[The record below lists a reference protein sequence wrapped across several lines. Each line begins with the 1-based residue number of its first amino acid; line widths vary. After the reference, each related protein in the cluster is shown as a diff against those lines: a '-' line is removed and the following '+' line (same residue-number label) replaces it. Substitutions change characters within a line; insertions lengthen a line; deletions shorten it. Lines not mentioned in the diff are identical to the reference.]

1 MNLKSQLATLQKE
14 LLEIKKKAAEE
25 GREFTD
31 DEMATI
37 EAKAAEAAELKAR
50 IDRVEASEKSL
61 AELVELGKSDDS
73 AEDNPDSFDQ
83 VPLGKRFVKSDA
95 YEAFKAKH
103 PSGVGAGTPIKIDS
117 ARIGSMKDF
126 FANRRTAKSLITT
139 GTAYVQN
146 IRMPMVDQVDRPR
159 LTLLDLISRGE
170 TAGNFEYLQVTAAS
184 NNAAIVPEATA
195 TDDDDALKPV
205 SDLSTELADAK
216 VFTYADGFDV
226 TNSLLSDAPA
236 LATFMETQLEYNLDS
251 VIEGYLLNGTGLNG
265 QPKGILYTSGVQA
278 QSVASTDP
286 MDIVKAVRR
295 AITKVTRLQGGTV
308 TGVLLSVEDDE
319 EIDLMQDQQ
328 DRFYGQGPFGTG
340 PQTLWGRTRITS
352 ELLSAGEFIVGD
364 FRQLALLDREGLAI
378 QAFNQHKD
386 YAQRN
391 LTYVRAELR
400 AAQVIWKP
408 AHLVVGTVGG
418 S

>member
-1 MNLKSQLATLQKE
+1 MNLKAKLAALQKE
-14 LLEIKKKAAEE
+14 LLDIKKAAAEE

-37 EAKAAEAAELKAR
+37 ESKAAEAAELKAR
-50 IDRVEASEKSL
+50 IERVEASEKSL
-61 AELVELGKSDDS
+61 AELVELGKSDAS

-95 YEAFKAKH
+95 YESFKTKH

-126 FANRRTAKSLITT
+126 FANRRTAKALITT
-139 GTAYVQN
+139 GTAHVQN

-184 NNAAIVPEATA
+184 NNADVVPEATA
-195 TDDDDALKPV
+195 VDDDAALKPV
-205 SDLSTELADAK
+205 SDLTTELADAK

-265 QPKGILYTSGVQA
+265 QPKGILHTSGVQS
-278 QSVASTDP
+278 QSVATTDP

-319 EIDLMQDQQ
+319 EIDLMMDNQ

-352 ELLSAGEFIVGD
+352 ELLGAGEFIVGD

>member
-1 MNLKSQLATLQKE
+1 MNLKAQLAALQKE
-14 LLEIKKKAAEE
+14 LLEIKKKAADE

-31 DEMATI
+31 DELTTI
-37 EAKAAEAAELKAR
+37 EAKAAEATELKAR
-50 IDRVEASEKSL
+50 IERIEASEKAL
-61 AELVELGKSDDS
+61 ADLVELGKSDDS
-73 AEDNPDSFDQ
+73 AEDNPESFND
-83 VPLGKRFVKSDA
+83 VPLGHRFVKSDA
-95 YEAFKAKH
+95 YKAFAEKH
-103 PSGVGAGTPIKIDS
+103 PSGVGAGTPIKIES

-126 FANRRTAKSLITT
+126 FANRRTAKALITT
-139 GTAYVQN
+139 GTAQVQN
-146 IRMPMVDQVDRPR
+146 IRMPMVDLVDRPR

-184 NNAAIVPEATA
+184 NNAAVVPEATA
-195 TDDDDALKPV
+195 VDDDDALKPV

-251 VIEGYLLNGTGLNG
+251 VIEDLLLNGTGLSG
-265 QPKGILYTSGVQA
+265 QPKGILHTSGVQS
-278 QSVASTDP
+278 QSVASTAP
-286 MDIVKAVRR
+286 MDIVKAARR
-295 AITKVTRLQGGTV
+295 AITKVTRLRGGTV
-308 TGVLLSVEDDE
+308 TGILLSVEDDE
-319 EIDLMQDQQ
+319 EIDLMLDQQ

-340 PQTLWGRTRITS
+340 PQTLWGRPRVTS
-352 ELLSAGEFIVGD
+352 ELLSSGEFIVGD
-364 FRQLALLDREGLAI
+364 FRQIALLDREGLAI